1 MNADLLQRFYLGD
14 LLVEPLTGQVTGR
27 TGSVHLPSKAMEV
40 LLSLAARPGEMVTR
54 DTLLKEVWGA
64 DLGSNEALS
73 RAVSEIR
80 HALHD
85 HREDPAFVQTL
96 PKRGYRLLVTP
107 EPENAN
113 TSSIVLGAQSGAH
126 AADLGLLEN
135 LTQRGV
141 LETGLA
147 YLIVGWLLIQVADI
161 IFDQLLLPQW
171 VGTFVTVLVIAGFP
185 IAIALSWFLE
195 FRDGRAVV
203 HELSPRDAR
212 QRRFSR
218 TYVSVVAALG
228 IAAIFVF
235 IYDKSIGLPEAEAP
249 TTSVFSDVVA
259 LPPIL
264 ENSIAVLPFLN
275 IDGSDNTRIFA
286 NGLVDDV
293 ITRLSRVPG
302 LLVSARGDSHTLEP
316 NSASQK
322 VRDRLRVAL
331 YLEGSVQSAGDELRV
346 IVQLIDSATGFHV
359 LSRTFDRPRDD
370 FFEVRDE
377 ITELTVANVRIA
389 LPPETQAES
398 KLSSK
403 DPSLDA
409 YILYRRAIDASR
421 LPALTSM
428 DEAIGWFNA
437 ALEVDPDYAAAHA
450 GMCAEY
456 IGGYPETVDPAFIAK
471 AESACARALELNP
484 NLDIVHTA
492 LGNLYTATG
501 RHVDAMAEYRRALTS
516 NPNDV
521 AALMG
526 IGEIYGLQQQ
536 PDKAEQNF
544 RRAIGVQPGDWDP
557 YNALG
562 LFLFNSGR
570 YKEAAEQ
577 YEVVVALDRSN
588 MVGYSNLGTSYMLA
602 DDFAQA
608 APALRK
614 AIDIEE
620 RSATYGNLGL
630 MYYYLG
636 NLDEAIAAHRRSTE
650 LAPTEPLTWS
660 NLGDALWVAGY
671 TDEANDA
678 FKSAGEL
685 ATSAMDINPNDP
697 YTQMDLAW
705 ISAMLGRYDD
715 ARELIDKARLQAPDD
730 PYAHYIDGLVHLR
743 SGNSDAALGALEL
756 AAEKGYSRR
765 MMAAEPHLVP
775 LRQYTRFKEL
785 TGSAARP

>member
-40 LLSLAARPGEMVTR
+40 LLCLAARPGEMVTR

-73 RAVSEIR
+73 HAVSEIR
-80 HALHD
+80 RALHD

-126 AADLGLLEN
+126 APDLGLLEN

-450 GMCAEY
+450 GMCTEY
-456 IGGYPETVDPAFIAK
+456 IVGYLETVDPAFIAR
-471 AESACARALELNP
+471 ADSACARALELNP

-501 RHVDAMAEYRRALTS
+501 RHVDAIAEYQRALTS

-526 IGEIYGLQQQ
+526 IGGIYGLQQQ
-536 PDKAEQNF
+536 PDKAEQSL
-544 RRAIGVQPGDWDP
+544 RRAIGLQPGDWVP

-562 LFLFNSGR
+562 SFLYHSGR

-588 MVGYSNLGTSYMLA
+588 MVGYSNLGTAYMLA
-602 DDFAQA
+602 DDFARA
-608 APALRK
+608 APALQK

-620 RSATYGNLGL
+620 RSATYGSLGL

-636 NLDEAIAAHRRSTE
+636 NLDEAIDAQRRATE
-650 LAPTEPLTWS
+650 LAPNEPVNWS
-660 NLGDALWVAGY
+660 NLGDALWVAGH
-671 TDEANDA
+671 TDEADDA
-678 FKSAGEL
+678 FNSAGAL
-685 ATSAMDINPNDP
+685 ATSALDVNPNDP
-697 YTQMDLAW
+697 YMQMDLAW
-705 ISAMLGRYDD
+705 ISAMLGRYVD
-715 ARELIDKARLQAPDD
+715 ARGLIDKARLQAPDD

-743 SGNSDAALGALEL
+743 SGDTDAALDALEL
-756 AAEKGYSRR
+756 AAEKGYSLR

-775 LRQYTRFKEL
+775 LRQYSRFKEL
-785 TGSAARP
+785 TGSATRP